1 MLYVYLCTDYITL
14 DILYPILRHVICLLV
29 YRHHFISCFKT
40 FYIRHVIC
48 LLVYRL
54 HNFGHFIS
62 YFKTY
67 VYLCTDII
75 TLDILYPILRHVIC
89 LLRHVYRHHNFGHFI
104 SYFKTCYMSTCVQ
117 TS

>member
-1 MLYVYLCTDYITL
+1 MLYVYLCTDIITL
-14 DILYPILRHVICLLV
+14 DILYPIV
-29 YRHHFISCFKT
+29 
-40 FYIRHVIC
+40 RHVIC

-62 YFKTY
+62 YFKTCY
-67 VYLCTDII
+67 MSTCVQTYI

-89 LLRHVYRHHNFGHFI
+89 LLVYRLHNFGHFI